1 MQGASFS
8 ITLEMERRNPD
19 LLKAFATVLRRR
31 RREAGLSQEEFAF
44 RCDLSMSYISLLETQ
59 NRQPTLTAL
68 HTISGQLDVSMQE
81 IMAEVE
87 EVLQASKR

>member
-1 MQGASFS
+1 
-8 ITLEMERRNPD
+8 MERSNPD

-44 RCDLSMSYISLLETQ
+44 RCDLSTSYISLLETQ

-68 HTISGQLDVSMQE
+68 HTISTQLETSASE
-81 IMAEVE
+81 LLAEVE
-87 EVLQASKR
+87 QLLHSRKSRS

>member
-1 MQGASFS
+1 
-8 ITLEMERRNPD
+8 MERSNPD

-31 RREAGLSQEEFAF
+31 RKEAGLSQEELAF

-68 HTISGQLDVSMQE
+68 HTIAVQLETSASE
-81 IMAEVE
+81 LLAEVE
-87 EVLQASKR
+87 ALFGSR

>member
-1 MQGASFS
+1 
-8 ITLEMERRNPD
+8 MERSNPD

-31 RREAGLSQEEFAF
+31 RREAGLSQEELAF

-68 HTISGQLDVSMQE
+68 HTIAGQLETSASE
-81 IMAEVE
+81 LLAEVE
-87 EVLQASKR
+87 DALRSR